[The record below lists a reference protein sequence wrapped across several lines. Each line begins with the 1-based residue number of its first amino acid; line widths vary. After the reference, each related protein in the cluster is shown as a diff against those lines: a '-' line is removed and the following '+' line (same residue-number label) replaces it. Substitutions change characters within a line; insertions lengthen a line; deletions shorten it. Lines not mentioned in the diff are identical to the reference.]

1 MAFDPDAFLAKKE
14 EKETVEQAPTEKAEG
29 FNVDAFLAKEDVK
42 EQEQLVEAETKAQG
56 PVAPSNSS
64 IIGAVAPAVTG
75 AAMATP
81 TGAGQAG
88 KVITSA
94 VAPYVKEV
102 ARGYMTKPVTAIAD
116 AVLMGTGLPPMV
128 GPAQGFMDR
137 ATAIKQ
143 GMVDASKQASIGSP
157 TLSPVKGVPTTTTV
171 GPYFDM
177 LKSASPE
184 VATKISEVWNTG
196 GGNNGVK
203 RWLNS
208 AEGQA
213 LQKANPQFAGSA
225 ARFVEATPSALTQ
238 AGRMLRPLAV
248 GAARVAGPVGMAAN
262 LYEAAPYLE
271 QAGPELTSG
280 RAKNRMVEAQQM
292 MLSRPTPAPLSPQ
305 EASNLLQSDDQRTIN
320 IYGGRAHLEALVKS
334 GIRQKAASK
343 VLGPIAPGQ

>member
-1 MAFDPDAFLAKKE
+1 MAFDPDAFIGKKE
-14 EKETVEQAPTEKAEG
+14 ENVEEPTAEKTEG
-29 FNVDAFLAKEDVK
+29 FNVDTFLAKEDVK
-42 EQEQLVEAETKAQG
+42 EQEQPVEATG
-56 PVAPSNSS
+56 PVAPSEGALL
-64 IIGAVAPAVTG
+64 GAVAPAVAG

-88 KVITSA
+88 KVIGSA
-94 VAPYVKEV
+94 VAPYAKEV
-102 ARGYMTKPVTAIAD
+102 AKGYLTKPMAAVAD

-137 ATAIKQ
+137 STAIKQ
-143 GMVDASKQASIGSP
+143 GMLEASKQASMGAP

-177 LKSASPE
+177 LKSAPPE

-196 GGNNGVK
+196 GGNNAVK
-203 RWLNS
+203 SWLNS

-213 LQKANPQFAGSA
+213 LQKTNPQFASNA
-225 ARFVEATPSALTQ
+225 ARFVEATPGALAQ
-238 AGRMLRPLAV
+238 AGRMIRPLAV

-280 RAKNRMVEAQQM
+280 RAQNRIAEAQRM
-292 MLSRPTPAPLSPQ
+292 MLSRPTPAPIRPE
-305 EASNLLQSDDQRTIN
+305 EASNLLASGDERTIN
-320 IYGGRAHLEALVKS
+320 IYGGRSRLEEIIRS
-334 GIRQKAASK
+334 GIKQKAASK
-343 VLGPIAPGQ
+343 ILGPIAPGQ